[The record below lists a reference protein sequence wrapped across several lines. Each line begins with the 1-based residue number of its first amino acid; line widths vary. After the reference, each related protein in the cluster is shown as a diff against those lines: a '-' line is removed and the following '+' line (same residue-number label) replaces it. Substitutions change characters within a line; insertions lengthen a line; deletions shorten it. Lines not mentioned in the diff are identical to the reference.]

1 MKPLSLIAEDAITL
15 RGIIAL
21 LEEAPATHRDIIATQ
36 HVGSITADRCC
47 RALQEAGII
56 SHPTVMR
63 TVIGVATQVPQLE
76 WQLTAEY
83 QRGEID
89 FDAEKLAGGA

>member
-21 LEEAPATHRDIIATQ
+21 LEEAPATHRDIIASL

-47 RALQEAGII
+47 RALYEQG
-56 SHPTVMR
+56 SFFTPLMR
-63 TVIGVATQVPQLE
+63 TVIGVATQVSQLE